1 MPISRLD
8 TQTLFHID
16 LEWFGKNGRDLRE
29 EMYDAFCH
37 ECKGH
42 YPTLE
47 STRAV
52 DRVHPQTAQVT
63 RVDALWECLVDH
75 CGLQADF
82 ITPALPIRSAIFR
95 AFLAAANR
103 PMSSEQLYKRI
114 GKSNAA
120 GILKLLTSG
129 EIENGILPVENQP
142 AVGSKQ

>member
-1 MPISRLD
+1 MTITRSD

-16 LEWFGKNGRDLRE
+16 LAWFAQNGRDMRE
-29 EMYDAFCH
+29 EMHESFCD
-37 ECKGH
+37 ECRGY

-52 DRVHPQTAQVT
+52 DRVHPQTGQVT

-75 CGLQADF
+75 CGLLPTF
-82 ITPALPIRSAIFR
+82 ITPALPIKTAIFR
-95 AFLAAANR
+95 AFLAAANQ
-103 PMSSEQLYKRI
+103 PMSSEQLYNRI

-129 EIENGILPVENQP
+129 DVENGIVPVE
-142 AVGSKQ
+142 KQ

>member
-1 MPISRLD
+1 MTISRTD

-16 LEWFGKNGRDLRE
+16 LDWFAQTGRDMRE
-29 EMYDAFCH
+29 EMYESFCV
-37 ECKGH
+37 ECRGY

-52 DRVHPQTAQVT
+52 DRVHPQTGQVT

-75 CGLQADF
+75 CGLLPTF
-82 ITPALPIRSAIFR
+82 ITSSLPIKTAVFR
-95 AFLAAANR
+95 AFLAAANQ

-120 GILKLLTSG
+120 GILKLLTTG
-129 EIENGILPVENQP
+129 EIENGILPV
-142 AVGSKQ
+142 SKP